1 MSNNKL
7 VTKSDKYNVPG
18 LILAAWV
25 SYARL
30 QWIDGIFEV
39 RDWDENSNLLM
50 LEDES
55 GNKRT
60 LGINVDE
67 SGDDTIVSIAL
78 TIIVLSV
85 LPLIGVL
92 LC

>member
-1 MSNNKL
+1 MINSRL
-7 VTKSDKYNVPG
+7 VTRSNECSIPG
-18 LILAAWV
+18 PVLMAWT

-30 QWIDGIFEV
+30 QGIVGTFEV

-50 LEDES
+50 LEDE
-55 GNKRT
+55 NRNRKT

-67 SGDDTIVSIAL
+67 YGDDTIISIAL
-78 TIIVLSV
+78 TVIVLSI

>member
-7 VTKSDKYNVPG
+7 VTKSDKYNIPSSTLV
-18 LILAAWV
+18 AWA
-25 SYARL
+25 SYARS
-30 QWIDGIFEV
+30 QGFAGTFEV

-50 LEDES
+50 LEDEN
-55 GNKRT
+55 GNRKT
-60 LGINVDE
+60 LGVSVDE

-78 TIIVLSV
+78 TVIVLSV

-92 LC
+92 L

>member
-7 VTKSDKYNVPG
+7 VTKNNEYNIPSSV
-18 LILAAWV
+18 LAAWT
-25 SYARL
+25 SYARS
-30 QWIDGIFEV
+30 QGIDGVFEV
-39 RDWDENSNLLM
+39 RDWDENSNLLI

-55 GNKRT
+55 GSTRT
-60 LGINVDE
+60 IGINVDE
-67 SGDDTIVSIAL
+67 TGDDTIVSIAL
-78 TIIVLSV
+78 TVIVLSI

>member
-1 MSNNKL
+1 MTNSRL
-7 VTKSDKYNVPG
+7 VTRSNEYDMPESAVM
-18 LILAAWV
+18 AWT
-25 SYARL
+25 SYARS
-30 QWIDGIFEV
+30 QGITGTFEV

-55 GNKRT
+55 GNRKT
-60 LGINVDE
+60 LGISVDE
-67 SGDDTIVSIAL
+67 SGDSVIISIAL
-78 TIIVLSV
+78 TVIVLSV

>member
-1 MSNNKL
+1 MTNSRL
-7 VTKSDKYNVPG
+7 VTRSNECYIPG
-18 LILAAWV
+18 SAFMTWT
-25 SYARL
+25 SYARS
-30 QWIDGIFEV
+30 QGIAGTFEV

-55 GNKRT
+55 GNRKT
-60 LGINVDE
+60 LGISVDE
-67 SGDDTIVSIAL
+67 SGDDVIISIAL
-78 TIIVLSV
+78 TVIVLSV

>member
-1 MSNNKL
+1 MTNSRL
-7 VTKSDKYNVPG
+7 VTRSNECDIPG
-18 LILAAWV
+18 PVFMTWT
-25 SYARL
+25 SYARS
-30 QWIDGIFEV
+30 QGFAGTFEV

-55 GNKRT
+55 GNRKT
-60 LGINVDE
+60 LGINVYE

-78 TIIVLSV
+78 TVIVLSV

-92 LC
+92 L

>member
-1 MSNNKL
+1 MTNSRL
-7 VTKSDKYNVPG
+7 VTRSNECDIPG
-18 LILAAWV
+18 LVFMAWT
-25 SYARL
+25 SYARS
-30 QWIDGIFEV
+30 QDIIGTFEV

-55 GNKRT
+55 GNRKT

-78 TIIVLSV
+78 TVIVLSV

>member
-7 VTKSDKYNVPG
+7 VTKSDKYSIPG
-18 LILAAWV
+18 STLTAWT
-25 SYARL
+25 SYARS
-30 QWIDGIFEV
+30 QGIVGTFEV

-50 LEDES
+50 LEDEN
-55 GNKRT
+55 GNRKT
-60 LGINVDE
+60 LGVSIDE
-67 SGDDTIVSIAL
+67 TGDDIIVSIAL
-78 TIIVLSV
+78 TVIVLSV

>member
-1 MSNNKL
+1 MTNSRL
-7 VTKSDKYNVPG
+7 VTRDNECDVSGPA
-18 LILAAWV
+18 LAAWA
-25 SYARL
+25 SYARS
-30 QWIDGIFEV
+30 QGINGVFEV

-60 LGINVDE
+60 LGININE

-78 TIIVLSV
+78 TVIVLSV

>member
-1 MSNNKL
+1 MTNSRLVIRSNECGI
-7 VTKSDKYNVPG
+7 PG
-18 LILAAWV
+18 PVFMTWT
-25 SYARL
+25 SYARS
-30 QWIDGIFEV
+30 QGFAGTFEV

-55 GNKRT
+55 GNKKT

-67 SGDDTIVSIAL
+67 SGDDVIISIAL

>member
-7 VTKSDKYNVPG
+7 VTKSDKCNIPG
-18 LILAAWV
+18 STLAAWT
-25 SYARL
+25 SYARS
-30 QWIDGIFEV
+30 QGINGVFEV

-67 SGDDTIVSIAL
+67 SGDDTIISIAL

>member
-1 MSNNKL
+1 MTNSRL
-7 VTKSDKYNVPG
+7 VTKSNECNMPG
-18 LILAAWV
+18 STLAAWA
-25 SYARL
+25 SYARSQEL
-30 QWIDGIFEV
+30 TGVFEV

-55 GNKRT
+55 GNKKT

-78 TIIVLSV
+78 TVIVLSV

>member
-7 VTKSDKYNVPG
+7 VTKSDKYNIPSST
-18 LILAAWV
+18 LAAWA
-25 SYARL
+25 SYARSQEL
-30 QWIDGIFEV
+30 DGVFEV

-55 GNKRT
+55 GNTRT
-60 LGINVDE
+60 LGININE

-78 TIIVLSV
+78 TVIVLSV
-85 LPLIGVL
+85 LPLIGLL

>member
-1 MSNNKL
+1 MTNSRL
-7 VTKSDKYNVPG
+7 VTRSNECDIPG
-18 LILAAWV
+18 PVFMTWT
-25 SYARL
+25 SYARS
-30 QWIDGIFEV
+30 QEIAGTFEV
-39 RDWDENSNLLM
+39 KDWDENSNLLM

-67 SGDDTIVSIAL
+67 TGDDTIVSIAL
-78 TIIVLSV
+78 TVIVLSV

>member
-1 MSNNKL
+1 MTNSRL
-7 VTKSDKYNVPG
+7 VTRSNKCDIPG
-18 LILAAWV
+18 SAIMAWT
-25 SYARL
+25 SYARS
-30 QWIDGIFEV
+30 QGIAGTFEV

-55 GNKRT
+55 GNRKT
-60 LGINVDE
+60 LGISVDE
-67 SGDDTIVSIAL
+67 SGDDTIISIAL
-78 TIIVLSV
+78 TVIVLSI

>member
-7 VTKSDKYNVPG
+7 VTKSDKYDIPG
-18 LILAAWV
+18 SALMAWI
-25 SYARL
+25 SYARSRGV
-30 QWIDGIFEV
+30 DCVFEV

-55 GNKRT
+55 GNRKT
-60 LGINVDE
+60 LGISVDE
-67 SGDDTIVSIAL
+67 SGDDMIVSIAL
-78 TIIVLSV
+78 TVIVLS
-85 LPLIGVL
+85 LLSLLEVL

>member
-1 MSNNKL
+1 MTNSRL
-7 VTKSDKYNVPG
+7 VTRSSECDIPG
-18 LILAAWV
+18 SVLMAWT
-25 SYARL
+25 SYTRS
-30 QWIDGIFEV
+30 QGIAGTFEV

-55 GNKRT
+55 GNRKT
-60 LGINVDE
+60 LGINVYE

-78 TIIVLSV
+78 TVIVLSI

-92 LC
+92 L

>member
-7 VTKSDKYNVPG
+7 VTKSDKYNI
-18 LILAAWV
+18 LSSALAAWA
-25 SYARL
+25 SYARSQEL
-30 QWIDGIFEV
+30 DGVFEV

-55 GNKRT
+55 GNTRT

-78 TIIVLSV
+78 TVIVLSV

>member
-18 LILAAWV
+18 SILAAWA
-25 SYARL
+25 SYARS
-30 QWIDGIFEV
+30 QEIDCVFEV

-55 GNKRT
+55 GNKKT
-60 LGINVDE
+60 LGISVDE
-67 SGDDTIVSIAL
+67 SGDDMIISIAL
-78 TIIVLSV
+78 IIIVLSV